1 MDERGLSPHETLIHS
16 LKAAMSHR
24 ALAPGAIVSGDA
36 SSSRDPWHR
45 YAAALAAVAIATV
58 ARKSLDPLVGLTLPF
73 IFSIPAVFFA
83 AWFGGIG
90 PGLFATGLSIAASI
104 HWILAP
110 AQSSADPARADMLGL
125 CLFGLIGVAFS
136 WLIESSRRKTTDLA
150 IERAELRRLLEGAP
164 SAIGAYEGKNH
175 TAVLSNLKHEEMT
188 WGRVVIGKSLL
199 ECMPELAGQAVV
211 QLLDEAYQTG
221 EPTTTREVAVQLM
234 RRGFL
239 QDCWFDVALQPTRD
253 PQGQVTGVRLSAVDV
268 TAHVLTRHGLELTRA
283 AAEAANRFTQS
294 ITSNASLGL
303 VMIDARQHCSFMNPA
318 AEKIFGYTLAEVQ
331 AMNRPFHD
339 IVHHTRPDGSRYP
352 MEECPIDRVL
362 PARNHGEDVFVHR
375 DGSFYFVSFTASP
388 LLESGVPR
396 GTIIEVEDIT
406 ERKRAEERLR
416 VSERKFSA
424 LFEKSAFAICLV
436 KMPSTVI
443 ADVNPAWVELFGY
456 SKEEAVGT
464 TSVELGLSMDLEAR
478 DRIKQE
484 FQSRGFVRNMESKV
498 LTRKGRFLTISNNL
512 DSVEFEGQRYLVG
525 TFQDVTEQ
533 REAEKAIRESERQ
546 FHDLIDNLPELAWS
560 AQPDGHI
567 DFYNRR
573 WYEYT
578 GTTFEQMEGWGW
590 KSVHD
595 PQMLGQVVEKWT
607 RSVTTGESFE
617 MEFPLRGADGVF
629 RWFLT
634 RVCALRGPSGRI
646 VRWFG
651 TNANVDERRKASAER
666 EDLLG
671 KLQRALE
678 IRDEFLSIASH
689 ELRTPLTA
697 LQLQIQGTS
706 HLLQKTDGNDTAKL
720 LRKLETANR
729 QTERLTRMVDGLL
742 EVSRNSLGRLSLDLE
757 DVDLVSVVR
766 EVLEHHE
773 ILAHAAG
780 CMLSLD
786 AEAPVVGRWDRLRLE
801 QVATNLLSNAIKYGP
816 GRPID
821 ISVRV
826 GGDFAVFTVQ
836 DRGMGIRAE
845 DLARVFGKF
854 ERAVPSR
861 HYGGWGLG
869 LYITREIAEALGGQI
884 DVTSAIGQG
893 STFKITLPFQHS
905 VSRDQIPK
913 TPDAHS

>member
-1 MDERGLSPHETLIHS
+1 
-16 LKAAMSHR
+16 MSHR
-24 ALAPGAIVSGDA
+24 ALAAGAPGAILLGDA
-36 SSSRDPWHR
+36 SSSRDPWLR
-45 YAAALAAVAIATV
+45 YATALAAVAIATV
-58 ARKSLDPLVGLTLPF
+58 ARKSLDPLVGQTLPF
-73 IFSIPAVFFA
+73 IFYLPAVFFA

-90 PGLFATGLSIAASI
+90 SGLFATGLSIAASI
-104 HWILAP
+104 HWILAS
-110 AQSSADPARADMLGL
+110 AQSPAGPARADILGL
-125 CLFGLIGVAFS
+125 CLFGLIGFAFS
-136 WLIESSRRKTTDLA
+136 WLMEWSRRKTTDVA
-150 IERAELRRLLEGAP
+150 IERAELRRLLEDAP
-164 SAIGAYEGKNH
+164 FAIGAYEGKNH

-188 WGRVVIGKSLL
+188 WGRIVIGKPLL
-199 ECMPELAGQAVV
+199 ESMPELAGQAVV
-211 QLLDEAYQTG
+211 QMLDEAYQTG
-221 EPTTTREVAVQLM
+221 KPTTTREVAVQLT
-234 RRGFL
+234 RRGSL
-239 QDCWFDVALQPTRD
+239 QNCWFDVTFQPTHD
-253 PQGQVTGVRLSAVDV
+253 SQAQVTGVLLSAVEV
-268 TAHVLTRHGLELTRA
+268 TNHVLTRHEFELARA
-283 AAEAANRFTQS
+283 AAEAANRLTQS
-294 ITSNASLGL
+294 ITSNANLGL
-303 VMIDARQHCSFMNPA
+303 VMTDARQHCSFMNPA
-318 AEKIFGYTLAEVQ
+318 AEKIFGYTFAEVQ
-331 AMNRPFHD
+331 AMNRPLHD

-362 PARNHGEDVFVHR
+362 SMRDHGEAAFVRR

-388 LLESGVPR
+388 LLECGIPL

-424 LFEKSAFAICLV
+424 VFENSALAICLV
-436 KMPSTVI
+436 KMPTTVI

-456 SKEEAVGT
+456 SREEAVGT

-478 DRIKQE
+478 ERIEQE
-484 FQSRGFVRNMESKV
+484 FLSRGFVRNMESKV
-498 LTRKGRFLTISNNL
+498 LSREGRFLTISNNL
-512 DSVEFEGQRYLVG
+512 DSIEFEGQRYLVG

-578 GTTFEQMEGWGW
+578 GTTLEQMEGWGW

-595 PQMLGQVVEKWT
+595 PQMLDQVIEKWAH
-607 RSVTTGESFE
+607 SITTGESFE

-634 RVCALRGPSGRI
+634 RVRALKGPSGRV

-651 TNANVDERRKASAER
+651 TNVNVDEQRKASAER
-666 EDLLG
+666 EDLVG
-671 KLQRALE
+671 ELQRALE

-729 QTERLTRMVDGLL
+729 QTERLTRMLDGLL
-742 EVSRNSLGRLSLDLE
+742 EVSRISLGRIRLDLE

-773 ILAHAAG
+773 IQARAAG
-780 CMLSLD
+780 CILSLD
-786 AEAPVVGRWDRLRLE
+786 AEGPVVGRWDRLRLE
-801 QVATNLLSNAIKYGP
+801 QVASNLLSNAIKYGP
-816 GRPID
+816 GQPID

-826 GGDFAVFTVQ
+826 GGDFAVFTMQ
-836 DRGMGIRAE
+836 DRGMGIRTE
-845 DLARVFGKF
+845 DLARVFDKF

-869 LYITREIAEALGGQI
+869 LYLTRQIAEALGGQI
-884 DVTSAIGQG
+884 DVTSAIGHG
-893 STFKITLPFQHS
+893 SIFRITLPFQHA
-905 VSRDQIPK
+905 VSQEPTPK
-913 TPDAHS
+913 TPEAHS